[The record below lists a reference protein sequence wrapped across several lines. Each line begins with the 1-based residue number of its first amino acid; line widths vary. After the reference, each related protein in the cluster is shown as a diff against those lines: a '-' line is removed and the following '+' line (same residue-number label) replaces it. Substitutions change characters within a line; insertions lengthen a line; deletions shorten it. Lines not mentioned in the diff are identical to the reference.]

1 MRHIGRKATPK
12 VVGGLVQKKN
22 NPETSPSYYD
32 TPHPPW

>member
-22 NPETSPSYYD
+22 NPEWPVRATGTS
-32 TPHPPW
+32 